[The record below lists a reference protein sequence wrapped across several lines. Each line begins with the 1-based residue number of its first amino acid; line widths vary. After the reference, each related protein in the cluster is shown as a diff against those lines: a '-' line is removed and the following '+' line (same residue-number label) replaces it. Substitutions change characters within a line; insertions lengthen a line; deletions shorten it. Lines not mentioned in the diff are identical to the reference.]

1 MYIKLNKYCF
11 KAILAPLVRFKGA
24 SLQNLDKKKIGLT
37 ASLHRGRFTA
47 AWVGGACALAAAQ
60 RSTCQAVRHDSLHP
74 RFLTIKPN
82 FFLNRQN
89 PAHHQERSLI
99 QLCFHPLRH
108 PEQQEYQAAY
118 HGCIQCTQK
127 RLPEGKAQ

>member
-24 SLQNLDKKKIGLT
+24 SLQNLDKKNWLDSEPPPR
-37 ASLHRGRFTA
+37 AFSA

-108 PEQQEYQAAY
+108 PEQQEHQAAY
-118 HGCIQCTQK
+118 HDCIQCTQK
-127 RLPEGKAQ
+127 RLPEGKAR